1 MYKNNKC
8 IKTTTVSKQQLYKN
22 TTLENKYIKT
32 RTLGNKYIKTTT
44 V

>member
-32 RTLGNKYIKTTT
+32 TNI
-44 V
+44 